1 MIKTIWRSYLVHNK
15 YFLKVLSFL
24 NNLFR
29 NKLRLVIILWPPVN
43 NFFKPIEEEISN
55 QFKILYEEEFQI
67 SRENIKNFIFEI
79 YKLDFADPR
88 KIVNKHESI
97 YIDDNKFKFFIVE
110 INNPEFYVKDLLNRY
125 GSKKISEFKKKIRLR
140 YKNKIKNY
148 VYDIIIHSTEMRS
161 QEEKFFEILD
171 KYKIKNET

>member
-15 YFLKVLSFL
+15 YFLYVLSFL

-29 NKLRLVIILWPPVN
+29 NKLRLVIILWPPAN
-43 NFFKPIEEEISN
+43 NYFQSIEEEISN
-55 QFKILYEEEFQI
+55 KFKILHKEEFQI

-97 YIDDNKFKFFIVE
+97 YINDNKFKFFIVE
-110 INNPEFYVKDLLNRY
+110 FNNPEFYAKDLLNRY
-125 GSKKISEFKKKIRLR
+125 GSKKISDFKKIRLS

-148 VYDIIIHSTEMRS
+148 EYDIIIHSTEMRS

-171 KYKIKNET
+171 NYKIKNKI